1 MTKKSIFYICLF
13 LIISS
18 KSFAEWTKWGAT
30 VKGHV
35 FYYQHI
41 KKHDNNI
48 FFTKM
53 IDYLRPQSIGELC
66 SKMYQEVNC
75 SNYSF
80 KFHTFSSHK
89 NSMCSGI
96 DLNDKQEIKNYLE
109 NMDWVQPSKSS
120 VDYLLNKKLCEKF

>member
-1 MTKKSIFYICLF
+1 MKKISIFYIFIF

-18 KSFAEWTKWGAT
+18 KSFAEWIKWGANAN
-30 VKGHV
+30 GHE
-35 FYYQHI
+35 FYYQHV
-41 KKHDNNI
+41 KKHNNNI

-53 IDYLRPQSIGELC
+53 IDYLKPQSVGELC

-80 KFHTFSSHK
+80 KFHTFSSYK

-96 DLNDKQEIKNYLE
+96 DLHDKQEVKNYLD
-109 NMDWVQPSKSS
+109 NMDWVHPANNS
-120 VDYLLNKKLCEKF
+120 VDNLLNRELCKKY